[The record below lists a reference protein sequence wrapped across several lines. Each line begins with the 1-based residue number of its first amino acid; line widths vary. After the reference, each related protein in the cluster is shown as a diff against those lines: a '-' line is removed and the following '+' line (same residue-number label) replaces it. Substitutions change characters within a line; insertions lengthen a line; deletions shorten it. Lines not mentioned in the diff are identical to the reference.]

1 MTAAFR
7 LGRILPLITA
17 VLLPAIARAHSTDF
31 ILVKVSPH
39 AGRVDVELT
48 ADYGGN
54 PMFQDRAEAQAVLTG
69 VLRVR
74 TADGSSRALTVLAPL
89 RFEDRRQFDPSTP
102 IPLDPVSGAEPHQ
115 LLTAVWSWNCAAQ
128 KVAFDMPGDSN
139 QSVILWTPQDPHS
152 RSGGAGNGNKS
163 SGNTSAGAGETRW
176 VFLLPG
182 EVSPEVAI
190 PARSLTGWI
199 VSCASA
205 GVVGIS
211 ATVGFNLASKRRRRT
226 RA

>member
-17 VLLPAIARAHSTDF
+17 ALLPAIGRAHSTDF

-54 PMFQDRAEAQAVLTG
+54 PLFQDRAEAQAILTS

-74 TADGSSRALTVLAPL
+74 TDDGSSRALAALAPL

-102 IPLDPVSGAEPHQ
+102 IPLDPVSGAESHQ

-128 KVAFDMPGDSN
+128 KVAFEMPGDSN
-139 QSVILWTPQDPHS
+139 QSVILWTAPDPQTRGADAGDVEKN
-152 RSGGAGNGNKS
+152 RSGSTAKS
-163 SGNTSAGAGETRW
+163 SGARW
-176 VFLLPG
+176 VFLMPG
-182 EVSPEVAI
+182 EVSPKITV
-190 PARSLTGWI
+190 PTRSVTGWI
-199 VSCASA
+199 VSFTSV

>member
-1 MTAAFR
+1 MTVAFR

-17 VLLPAIARAHSTDF
+17 ALLPATGRAHSTDF

-74 TADGSSRALTVLAPL
+74 AGDGSSRELTALAPL

-102 IPLDPVSGAEPHQ
+102 IPLDPASGSEPHQ

-128 KVAFDMPGDSN
+128 KVAFEMPGDSN
-139 QSVILWTPQDPHS
+139 QSVILWTPPDPHS

-163 SGNTSAGAGETRW
+163 SGSTGAGETRW

-182 EVSPEVAI
+182 EVSPEI
-190 PARSLTGWI
+190 PIPTRSLIGWI